1 MYVKTGYPAFP
12 IFSQETHF

>member
-1 MYVKTGYPAFP
+1 MYVKTGFPAFP